1 MSRYIFDCETN
12 GLLDQLDRLH
22 CLTLKDIDTGTVYD
36 FADQPGYSPISEGIQ
51 ILQNADEIVGHN
63 VIGFDVPA
71 IQLVYPTFLPK
82 GKVTDTIVMTRL
94 IYSNIKDIDFYK
106 TNKSKQRGET
116 YVIAEAK
123 LYGSHGLKAWG
134 LRMGTLKGDYDGGW
148 DHWSEDMHQ
157 YCIQDVEVTYALYGL
172 LLSKSYSEEAIQLE
186 HNVATLMFKQ
196 EQNGFTFDVDAAD
209 ALYKKLSVRRAE
221 ILDDLRTNFG
231 IWFKPIDVI
240 ETKRTAR
247 RKNSEGLVEGYTKG
261 LKHTKVVCLSFNP
274 ASRDQIADRFIT
286 KYGWEPKEFT
296 DSGKPK
302 VDETVLAKLNY
313 PEAHGLAE
321 YMMLVKRCGQ
331 LYEGSQGWL
340 KKVKDDG
347 RIHGRVN
354 TNSTVTGRA
363 SHTSPN
369 VAQVPTG
376 KKPYGTECR
385 SLFTVPK
392 GWTLVGSDMAGLELR
407 VLAHFLAKYDNG
419 KYVDLVLDGDVHTHN
434 QKAAGLPDR
443 STAKLW
449 VYATLYGAGPDL
461 LGEICGGGRKDGL
474 RSKRMFMKNVPAL
487 KRLNESIKAKL
498 NKQSEANQSLTV
510 KGLDGRTLYVRSK
523 HSCLNLILQSSG
535 ALLCKKWLTLLDQYL
550 QEQGLVHGWEGDYAF
565 CAWIH
570 DEVQL
575 AVKNGKEDTVGEI
588 CRRAAEDTGTYFK
601 FRCPVTADY
610 STGRTWAETH

>member
-12 GLLDQLDRLH
+12 GLLHQLDRLH
-22 CLTLKDIDTGTVYD
+22 CLTLKDIDTGALYD
-36 FADQPGYSPISEGIQ
+36 FADQPGYTPISEGISM
-51 ILQNADEIVGHN
+51 LQDADEIVGHN

-71 IQLVYPTFLPK
+71 IQLVYPEFQPT
-82 GKVTDTIVMTRL
+82 GKITDTIVLTRL
-94 IYSNIKDIDFYK
+94 IYSNIKDIDFHK
-106 TNKSKQRGET
+106 TNKAKARGET

-148 DHWSEDMHQ
+148 DNWSEEMHT
-157 YCIQDVEVTYALYGL
+157 YCIQDVEVTHALYEL
-172 LLSKSYSEEAIQLE
+172 LVSKGYPEGSIKLE
-186 HNVATLMFKQ
+186 HDVAQLMFKQ

-209 ALYKKLSVRRAE
+209 ELYKNLSVRRAE
-221 ILDDLRTNFG
+221 ILDDLRKNFG
-231 IWFKPIDVI
+231 IWFKPIDIV

-247 RKNSEGLVEGYTKG
+247 RKNGEGLVEGYTKG
-261 LKHTKVVCLSFNP
+261 IEHTKVVCLSFNP

-302 VDETVLAKLNY
+302 VDENVLAKLDY
-313 PEAHGLAE
+313 PEAKGLAE

-331 LYEGSQGWL
+331 LSEGSQGWL
-340 KKVKDDG
+340 KKVKPDG

-354 TNSTVTGRA
+354 TNFTVTGRA

-369 VAQVPTG
+369 IAQVPAN
-376 KKPYGTECR
+376 KKPFGKDCR
-385 SLFTVPK
+385 DLFTVPE

-407 VLAHFLAKYDNG
+407 VLSHFLAKYDGG
-419 KYVDLVLDGDVHTHN
+419 KYADLVLHGDIHTHN

-443 STAKLW
+443 DTSKRW

-461 LGEICGGGRKDGL
+461 LGEICGGDRKDGL

-487 KRLNESIKAKL
+487 KRFNEAIKSKLDKQTEAK
-498 NKQSEANQSLTV
+498 ESLTV
-510 KGLDGRTLYVRSK
+510 QGLDGRTLFVRSK
-523 HSCLNLILQSSG
+523 HSCLNLILQSGG
-535 ALLCKKWLTLLDQYL
+535 ALLCKKWITLVDAYL
-550 QEQGLVHGWEGDYAF
+550 QEHGLVHGWDGDYAF

-570 DEVQL
+570 DEVQI
-575 AVKNGKEDTVGEI
+575 AVKKGNEDVVGEI
-588 CRRAAEDTGTYFK
+588 CRRAAEDTGTFFG
-601 FRCPVTADY
+601 FRCPLTADY
-610 STGRTWAETH
+610 SVGRTWAETH